1 MRKLVNKIRMHFEE
15 KRNWKAKMSEPLK
28 VRIIRTK

>member
-1 MRKLVNKIRMHFEE
+1 MKKLIYKIRMHFEE

-28 VRIIRTK
+28 IRIIE